1 MRVQPKLA
9 SCSTNTI
16 AERKKRKRNH
26 SIMSDSLQPHGL
38 KLTRL
43 LHPWDF
49 PDKNT
54 GVVCHFLLQ
63 GIFPSQGLN
72 LGLLHSRQILYQLSY
87 QGMPSIHFILCCP
100 FSSCP
105 QPFSASGSFRMSRL
119 FASGGQRIGASASVS
134 VLPMNIQ
141 G

>member
-9 SCSTNTI
+9 SCPTNTI

-38 KLTRL
+38 KLIRL

-63 GIFPSQGLN
+63 GIFPTHGSN
-72 LGLLHSRQILYQLSY
+72 LGPPALQADSYQLGYS
-87 QGMPSIHFILCCP
+87 
-100 FSSCP
+100 
-105 QPFSASGSFRMSRL
+105 
-119 FASGGQRIGASASVS
+119 
-134 VLPMNIQ
+134 
-141 G
+141 